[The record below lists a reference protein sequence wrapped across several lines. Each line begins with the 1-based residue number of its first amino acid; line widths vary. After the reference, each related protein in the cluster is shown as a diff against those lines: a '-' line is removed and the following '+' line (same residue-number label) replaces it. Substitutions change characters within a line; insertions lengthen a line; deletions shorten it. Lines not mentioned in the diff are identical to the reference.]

1 MASSK
6 RRTLAEREAERFT
19 TQSSHYPRR
28 AKAVTPELEELK
40 TMSFTE
46 YVQHA
51 LFDDE
56 GSSSG
61 SDGED
66 EENSGSKNGK
76 EEMPPRKISW
86 EHGVVKI
93 TLPKGWWDEAGIA
106 KDRTARGPEV
116 SILCTISKVLPDSA
130 PSQLTSETHLRVVAR
145 RNQAR

>member
-6 RRTLAEREAERFT
+6 RRTLAEREAEWFT

-56 GSSSG
+56 DSSSG

-66 EENSGSKNGK
+66 EQNSGSNNNGK
-76 EEMPPRKISW
+76 KEMRPRKISW

-116 SILCTISKVLPDSA
+116 SILCIISEVLSTPA
-130 PSQLTSETHLRVVAR
+130 QLTSEIHLCSGKKKPS
-145 RNQAR
+145 